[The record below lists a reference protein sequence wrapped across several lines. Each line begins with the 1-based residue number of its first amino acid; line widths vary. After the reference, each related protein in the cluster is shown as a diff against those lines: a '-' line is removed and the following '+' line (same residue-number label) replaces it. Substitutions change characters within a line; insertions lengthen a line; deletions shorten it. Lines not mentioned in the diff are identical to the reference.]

1 MTTTAVEDDFLL
13 SDYDLATYLEKIL
26 VTKESGS
33 GRGGLFQ
40 KAVAQIPKPETM
52 LNYYQ
57 FVSESSCSITF
68 RPSSLFQSR

>member
-40 KAVAQIPKPETM
+40 KAAAQIPKPETVF
-52 LNYYQ
+52 NYYQ